1 MFSQRSNT
9 VFKIGIPLNLE
20 QQIKDAM
27 QQVAELSDCQLV
39 EPIEANTLL
48 LECGLD
54 SLGYA
59 MLVAQLEEDLGF
71 DPFTELAI
79 ETYPSTFAE
88 FLAIYKQCKSNQ

>member
-1 MFSQRSNT
+1 
-9 VFKIGIPLNLE
+9 
-20 QQIKDAM
+20 M
-27 QQVAELSDCQLV
+27 QLVAELSDCQLV

-79 ETYPSTFAE
+79 DTYPSTFVE
-88 FLAIYKQCKSNQ
+88 FLGFYQQCANNQ

>member
-1 MFSQRSNT
+1 M
-9 VFKIGIPLNLE
+9 LNLE

-39 EPIEANTLL
+39 ESINSDTLL

-59 MLVAQLEEDLGF
+59 MLVAQLEEDLGY
-71 DPFTELAI
+71 DPFTELALD
-79 ETYPSTFAE
+79 TYPSTFAE
-88 FLAIYKQCKSNQ
+88 FLAMYQQCANNQ

>member
-1 MFSQRSNT
+1 MT
-9 VFKIGIPLNLE
+9 NLE
-20 QQIKDAM
+20 QQIRQAM

-39 EPIEANTLL
+39 QPIEPDTLL

-71 DPFTELAI
+71 DPFTEMEI
-79 ETYPSTFAE
+79 VTYPSTFTE
-88 FLAIYKQCKSNQ
+88 FLAIYQLCAEKQ

>member
-1 MFSQRSNT
+1 M
-9 VFKIGIPLNLE
+9 LNLE
-20 QQIKDAM
+20 VQIRQAM
-27 QQVAELSDCQLV
+27 SQVAELSDCQLV
-39 EPIEANTLL
+39 EPIESDTLL

-79 ETYPSTFAE
+79 ETYPSTFSE
-88 FLAIYKQCKSNQ
+88 FLAIYHQCASKQ

>member
-1 MFSQRSNT
+1 M
-9 VFKIGIPLNLE
+9 KNLE
-20 QQIKDAM
+20 QQIRDAM

-39 EPIEANTLL
+39 EPIVPDTLL
-48 LECGLD
+48 LESGLD

-79 ETYPSTFAE
+79 DTYPSTFVE
-88 FLAIYKQCKSNQ
+88 FLGIYQQCANNQ

>member
-1 MFSQRSNT
+1 MM
-9 VFKIGIPLNLE
+9 NLE
-20 QQIKDAM
+20 QQVRQAM

-39 EPIEANTLL
+39 QPIEPNTLL

-71 DPFTELAI
+71 DPFTELEI
-79 ETYPSTFAE
+79 DIYPSTFTE
-88 FLAIYKQCKSNQ
+88 FLGIYQQCANNL

>member
-1 MFSQRSNT
+1 MT
-9 VFKIGIPLNLE
+9 NLE
-20 QQIKDAM
+20 QQIKQAM
-27 QQVAELSDCQLV
+27 QQVAELSDCTLD
-39 EPIEANTLL
+39 EPIEPTTLL

-79 ETYPSTFAE
+79 DTYPSTFAE
-88 FLAIYKQCKSNQ
+88 LLAIYQQCANNQ

>member
-1 MFSQRSNT
+1 MMT
-9 VFKIGIPLNLE
+9 NLE
-20 QQIKDAM
+20 QQIRQAM
-27 QQVAELSDCQLV
+27 QQVAEISDCTLI
-39 EPIEANTLL
+39 EPIESGTLL

-79 ETYPSTFAE
+79 DTYPSTFAE
-88 FLAIYKQCKSNQ
+88 FLAIYQQCAKCADS

>member
-1 MFSQRSNT
+1 M
-9 VFKIGIPLNLE
+9 LNLE

-39 EPIEANTLL
+39 ESINPDTLL

-59 MLVAQLEEDLGF
+59 MLVAQLEEDLGY
-71 DPFTELAI
+71 DPFTELALD
-79 ETYPSTFAE
+79 TYPSTFAE
-88 FLAIYKQCKSNQ
+88 FFAMYQQCANNQ

>member
-1 MFSQRSNT
+1 M
-9 VFKIGIPLNLE
+9 LNLE

-39 EPIEANTLL
+39 ESINPDTLL

-59 MLVAQLEEDLGF
+59 MLVAQLEEDLGY
-71 DPFTELAI
+71 DPFTELALD
-79 ETYPSTFAE
+79 TYPSTFAE
-88 FLAIYKQCKSNQ
+88 FLAMYQQCANN

>member
-1 MFSQRSNT
+1 M
-9 VFKIGIPLNLE
+9 LNLE

-39 EPIEANTLL
+39 ESINPDTLL

-59 MLVAQLEEDLGF
+59 MLVAQLEEDLGY
-71 DPFTELAI
+71 DPFTELALD
-79 ETYPSTFAE
+79 TYPSTFAE
-88 FLAIYKQCKSNQ
+88 FLAMYQQCANNQ

>member
-1 MFSQRSNT
+1 ML
-9 VFKIGIPLNLE
+9 KLE
-20 QQIKDAM
+20 QQIRHAM

-39 EPIEANTLL
+39 EPVKSDTLL

-71 DPFTELAI
+71 DPFTELEI
-79 ETYPSTFAE
+79 DTYPSTFSE
-88 FLAIYKQCKSNQ
+88 FLAIYQQCANNQ

>member
-1 MFSQRSNT
+1 M
-9 VFKIGIPLNLE
+9 LNLE
-20 QQIKDAM
+20 QPIRQAM
-27 QQVAELSDCQLV
+27 QQVAELSDCKLV

-71 DPFTELAI
+71 DPFTDMQI
-79 ETYPSTFAE
+79 DIYPSTFAD
-88 FLAIYKQCKSNQ
+88 FLAIYHQCANNQ

>member
-1 MFSQRSNT
+1 M
-9 VFKIGIPLNLE
+9 LNLE
-20 QQIKDAM
+20 SQIRQAM
-27 QQVAELSDCQLV
+27 SQVAQLSDCQLV
-39 EPIEANTLL
+39 EPIEPDTLL

-79 ETYPSTFAE
+79 DTYPSSFAE
-88 FLAIYKQCKSNQ
+88 FLAIYQQCANNQ

>member
-1 MFSQRSNT
+1 MK
-9 VFKIGIPLNLE
+9 VNLE
-20 QQIKDAM
+20 QQIRDVM
-27 QQVAELSDCQLV
+27 LQVAQLSDCELI
-39 EPIEANTLL
+39 EPIESNTLL

-79 ETYPSTFAE
+79 DTYPSKFVE
-88 FLAIYKQCKSNQ
+88 FLAIYQQCANNQ